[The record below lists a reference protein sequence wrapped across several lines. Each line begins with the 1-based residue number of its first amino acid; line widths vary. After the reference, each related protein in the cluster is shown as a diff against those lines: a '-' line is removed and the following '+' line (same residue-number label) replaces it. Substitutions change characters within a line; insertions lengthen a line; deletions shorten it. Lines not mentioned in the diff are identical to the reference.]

1 MAKIQK
7 KFMKE
12 HFNVKDN
19 IIDKNLTQYIKSKQF
34 SQRPQLTHVI
44 EDLLHFFSEHFTNF
58 NEKKA

>member
-1 MAKIQK
+1 
-7 KFMKE
+7 MKE
-12 HFNVKDN
+12 HLNVKDN